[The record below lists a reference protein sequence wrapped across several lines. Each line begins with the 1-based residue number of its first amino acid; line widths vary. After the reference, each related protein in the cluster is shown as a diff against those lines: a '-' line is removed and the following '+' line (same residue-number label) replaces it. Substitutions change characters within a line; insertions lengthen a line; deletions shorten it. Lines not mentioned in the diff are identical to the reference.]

1 MLSVCVC
8 ARARVCGI
16 ESRIAIPSAGLTPQD
31 VNAGAVLAK
40 PLQESWGECMYP
52 LRTITQAQPCTP
64 HARLAPPRTSVW
76 D

>member
-8 ARARVCGI
+8 VRARVCGI

-40 PLQESWGECMYP
+40 PLQESWGESMYP
-52 LRTITQAQPCTP
+52 L
-64 HARLAPPRTSVW
+64 
-76 D
+76 

>member
-8 ARARVCGI
+8 VCARVCGI

-40 PLQESWGECMYP
+40 PLQESWGESIYP
-52 LRTITQAQPCTP
+52 L
-64 HARLAPPRTSVW
+64 
-76 D
+76 